1 MSMQINENLL
11 KTFVKAMNVQ
21 KDKETRLYYGTI
33 VDVTT
38 VNDERIAYVHLDGS
52 EPDTRTPV
60 VEGTEVMK
68 DDRVV
73 VTIENHKA
81 VVISNITSPASA
93 RTAKN
98 YMDLVE
104 GETEEESGLKIGYL
118 DSDINQYNVLIT
130 PVGMYFRNGDN
141 VLAKYAS
148 DGTTLYDE
156 NGEEMALFKESG
168 IKLNLGYSEGV
179 SHTAFLRGGALDLY
193 QNWQGPDDFDAATRL
208 RPGYVAINDILNTY
222 IEMKSGNVNAEN
234 GCNANIVYVSVSS
247 ASTIS
252 VNHGDTYSGSIQAV
266 VPVGYTPCGI
276 VKRQILGQPY
286 YFTYLE
292 LDDTGEISYTIYNAS
307 SSDGTGISVHFTI
320 ACIFTG

>member
-11 KTFVKAMNVQ
+11 KNFVKAMNVQ

-38 VNDERIAYVHLDGS
+38 INDERIAYVHLDGS
-52 EPDTRTPV
+52 EPDMRTPV

-156 NGEEMALFKESG
+156 NGEEVASFKESG
-168 IKLNLGYSEGV
+168 IELNLGYSEGL
-179 SHTAFLRGGALDLY
+179 SHTAFLKGGALDLY
-193 QNWQGPDDFDAATRL
+193 QNWQGYDNYDAMTRIQ
-208 RPGYVAINDILNTY
+208 PGYF
-222 IEMKSGNVNAEN
+222 EMENNAGERVSMSSGSVTAEY
-234 GCNANIVYVSVSS
+234 GCNAKVVHISVSS

-252 VNHGDTYSGSIQAV
+252 VNHGAAYSGSIQAV
-266 VPVGYTPCGI
+266 VPIGYTPCGI

-292 LDDTGEISYTIYNAS
+292 VDNTGNISYTIYNAS

-320 ACIFTG
+320 ACAFTG